1 MLVPLIEF
9 MTGAGPTPT
18 AVPITFAP
26 TKTQVIVNYLFGLSQ
41 LTILIAFSKFF

>member
-18 AVPITFAP
+18 AVPTVFAA
-26 TKTQVIVNYLFGLSQ
+26 TRLQGLTNYICSLSQ
-41 LTILIAFSKFF
+41 LTIFFAFARFF